1 MKLHV
6 GWSFCVVALVMI
18 SYGPAVTLGIDNLS
32 VAEGKSVTINCTFSP
47 KPGIPFIVWSW
58 KPQREKRRE
67 IIFVC
72 REAHT
77 EVMDNHFSGRVSC
90 PCDAFT
96 GNASLVISSVTKQD
110 SGVFYCCVQNSG
122 LTFRHDVQ
130 VYIKGVNTHVENALY
145 LLEML
150 MPIIVLCSAMVIV
163 VTIGWAMLRMKTWAS
178 RNFKKSTPNCL
189 SSDVETPEEG
199 NKITDE
205 PKAPNDLCV
214 FFVQSER
221 EKNGLEKEI

>member
-178 RNFKKSTPNCL
+178 RSMLPHNSILEFYGQFLGLHRRVSALPCTINCGTL
-189 SSDVETPEEG
+189 YRKQELQEKYPELLV
-199 NKITDE
+199 K
-205 PKAPNDLCV
+205 
-214 FFVQSER
+214 
-221 EKNGLEKEI
+221 